1 MIFRQKG
8 SPDSHGQYDMET
20 LKQAVAK
27 LPKQEPR
34 PGLKQEMLA
43 NILAEVHA
51 EGLAPARPQ
60 NKFALRLP
68 ALRFSLSLVGG
79 VLAVALLITMLPD
92 ARKIPDGMA
101 QNHKTSRYVTG
112 TQQTDGQLS
121 MLESEREKKLLQQLM
136 PHHDGTF
143 VGEGV
148 EINVDDKQAKLIRK
162 GVLNDNVEANLDLYT
177 LVQEIYENGGSIV
190 SINGIMVEP
199 YTEIVTRGALTR
211 IQDRRINT
219 PFTIKVIGDG
229 TALYAKLSDPQSVL
243 NRLKEDKGMDVVLQ
257 REDNIQIGLPDA
269 E

>member
-20 LKQAVAK
+20 VKQAVAK
-27 LPKQEPR
+27 LPRQEPR
-34 PGLKQEMLA
+34 PGLKQEMLS
-43 NILAEVHA
+43 NILAEVQA
-51 EGLAPARPQ
+51 DAIVPARPK
-60 NKFALRLP
+60 NKLALRLP
-68 ALRFSLSLVGG
+68 TLRFSLTLSGG
-79 VLAVALLITMLPD
+79 VLAVALMITMLPD
-92 ARKIPDGMA
+92 PRKVPDGMV
-101 QNHKTSRYVTG
+101 QNHKMSRYITG

-121 MLESEREKKLLQQLM
+121 MLESEREKILLQQLM

-148 EINVDDKQAKLIRK
+148 EINVDDKQSKLIRK

-199 YTEIVTRGALTR
+199 YTEIITRGALTR
-211 IQDRRINT
+211 IQDHRINT

-243 NRLKEDKGMDVVLQ
+243 NRLKEDNGMDVRLK
-257 REDNIQIGLPDA
+257 RDDNIRIGLPD
-269 E
+269 EM

>member
-1 MIFRQKG
+1 MTFRQKE
-8 SPDSHGQYDMET
+8 SPDSHGQYDIHT

-27 LPKQEPR
+27 LPRQEPR

-43 NILAEVHA
+43 NILAEVQADAH
-51 EGLAPARPQ
+51 APARPQ
-60 NKFALRLP
+60 NMFALRLP
-68 ALRFSLSLVGG
+68 ALRFSLSLAGG
-79 VLAVALLITMLPD
+79 ALAVALLVTMLPD
-92 ARKIPDGMA
+92 ARKVPDGMD
-101 QNHKTSRYVTG
+101 QNRKTSRYVTG
-112 TQQTDGQLS
+112 TSETDGQLS

-136 PHHDGTF
+136 PNHDGTF

-148 EINVDDKQAKLIRK
+148 EINVNDKESKLIRK
-162 GVLNDNVEANLDLYT
+162 GVLNDNVEANVDLYT

-229 TALYAKLSDPQSVL
+229 TALYAKLSDPGSVL
-243 NRLKEDKGMDVVLQ
+243 NRLKEDNGMDVTLKRQ
-257 REDNIQIGLPDA
+257 DSIQIGLPDNN
-269 E
+269 